1 MEKGFLT
8 TKRRGS
14 SKGVKENNGS
24 VVNAPATVISGMDS
38 GLVSSSVKSTLEN
51 LGDIVGKENEGLN
64 SSPIGIASYP
74 SVSFVTFVKGDT
86 SRKSA
91 NVWLILLLRTTLRI
105 LGVNLVLSMMIKDM
119 FFFKFRSK
127 DGMESMLENVW
138 VKFYDIPIIVFM
150 DDGLSA
156 IATELGIL

>member
-1 MEKGFLT
+1 MRRFVCLYDDEDGIRRLKNVFISREGMEKGFLT

-64 SSPIGIASYP
+64 SSPIGIASVSYARAMVDLQANIELKDTIMV
-74 SVSFVTFVKGDT
+74 SVPKLFGEGYNT
-86 SRKSA
+86 STIRVEYEFAPHK
-91 NVWLILLLRTTLRI
+91 
-105 LGVNLVLSMMIKDM
+105 
-119 FFFKFRSK
+119 
-127 DGMESMLENVW
+127 
-138 VKFYDIPIIVFM
+138 
-150 DDGLSA
+150 
-156 IATELGIL
+156 